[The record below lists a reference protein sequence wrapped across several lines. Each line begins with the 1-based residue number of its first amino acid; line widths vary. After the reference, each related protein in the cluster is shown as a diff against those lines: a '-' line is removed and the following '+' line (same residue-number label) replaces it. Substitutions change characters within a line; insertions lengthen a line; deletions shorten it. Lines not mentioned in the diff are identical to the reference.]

1 MLSLKIWVML
11 YFLDYFEDVLVD
23 YDGLNLIL
31 AWLMLNVILSVITY
45 MPRSHA
51 KVTFGLYKS
60 NNNAQQVLDGF
71 V

>member
-1 MLSLKIWVML
+1 ML

-31 AWLMLNVILSVITY
+31 AWLMLNVILSVIT